1 RAARRRRLAEG
12 GIGRRRGIYALSAK
26 AVGVSVTARPEP
38 LGHNKTRPLHVWGGG
53 ASPRL
58 TAPARRFLS
67 RLFALRAPPNPVSCP
82 GCRLPSSPGP
92 RSSSFLVLLVPRIP
106 VSRPSRL
113 RGFTSSP
120 GVSPSRFGSPSV
132 VPVFSGD
139 SFSTPVRLTAQG
151 FSASNFKIL
160 WASTSHPQFG

>member
-1 RAARRRRLAEG
+1 G
-12 GIGRRRGIYALSAK
+12 GKGVGGSGRG
-26 AVGVSVTARPEP
+26 RPGP
-38 LGHNKTRPLHVWGGG
+38 LGHNRTGPLHVWDGG
-53 ASPRL
+53 APPGL
-58 TAPARRFLS
+58 TAPSRRFLS
-67 RLFALRAPPNPVSCP
+67 VLCAVRPPPSPVSCP

-151 FSASNFKIL
+151 FSAS
-160 WASTSHPQFG
+160 